1 MGDSRRVY
9 GTSRPESV
17 LVCRS
22 WCARPIPGC
31 SIIWLLTIPASQA
44 LLLRSAKSSWKKR
57 PTAIESLVNGYAV
70 AIGFS
75 FTGKPMRDGFCHVV
89 TYKNCVNLGFNRGAL
104 LADAEGI
111 LEGSGKLIRHL
122 RINDHDDLDRPLVR
136 RFLRAAI
143 QQVGQVGASS
153 QRLPAK
159 TTRSAAKRVSHP
171 K

>member
-1 MGDSRRVY
+1 MVRPPDRRLLNYLAPYDPRIASLALALREVVLEEA
-9 GTSRPESV
+9 PEAV
-17 LVCRS
+17 
-22 WCARPIPGC
+22 
-31 SIIWLLTIPASQA
+31 
-44 LLLRSAKSSWKKR
+44 
-57 PTAIESLVNGYAV
+57 ESLVNGYAV

-75 FTGKPMRDGFCHVV
+75 FTGKPMKDGFCHVV

-122 RINDHDDLDRPLVR
+122 RISDHDALDRPLVR

-143 QQVGQVGASS
+143 EQVGGPPRPLS
-153 QRLPAK
+153 AK
-159 TTRSAAKRVSHP
+159 TPKKSTAKRISNP